1 MKQDECLDYSENL
14 IKIKQLLTN
23 IEQCVNS
30 KQTLESLELA
40 TELCIETRDMK
51 TRMHKLLPMPHIVKD
66 E

>member
-1 MKQDECLDYSENL
+1 MKQDGCLDYSENL
-14 IKIKQLLTN
+14 IKIKQLVTN

-51 TRMHKLLPMPHIVKD
+51 TRMHKLLPVPHIVKD